1 MAALG
6 STIFSLSP
14 FSATLRLSRPTTA
27 TIENLAPAGFQH
39 LVQPQAWLWAIAA
52 PIFTFTGLDEHLQT
66 SVPPAKLSEPL
77 TIPLSID
84 GCRVVLA
91 GAAAF
96 FLNQPNISSSH
107 SRCATGLRPN

>member
-14 FSATLRLSRPTTA
+14 FSSTSSLSRPTTA
-27 TIENLAPAGFQH
+27 TTENFAPAGFQH

-52 PIFTFTGLDEHLQT
+52 PIFTFTGLDEHLHT
-66 SVPPAKLSEPL
+66 RVPPAKLSEPFW
-77 TIPLSID
+77 IPLSID

-91 GAAAF
+91 GAAGF
-96 FLNQPNISSSH
+96 FLKNPNICSSS
-107 SRCATGLRPN
+107 R